1 MQTSTFS
8 LLGSCLVVL
17 LLVGCGDSAEKA
29 PQQSNEPARDI
40 TEEVNAYYAANPD
53 FFGFKTLDD
62 LPPDL
67 VWEDGSHLPDIGS
80 PKAIKGGTQYGRLQD
95 FPRTL
100 RVIGPDSNGGFRTF
114 LLDDVGMNLAKVH
127 PDTMEL
133 YPGLA
138 DAWSIDRE
146 NKTVYI
152 KLDPRATYSD
162 GVPITADDYLFMFW
176 FHRSSYITA
185 PWYNNYFSTKFTN
198 ITRYD
203 DHLISITL
211 PNAKPDM
218 AANALGNRPVPRH
231 HYKEIGEDFTER
243 YQWVFEP
250 TPGPYIVK
258 PEDVRKGRSIALTRL
273 DNWWAKD
280 EKFYR
285 NRFNVDRIQLSV
297 IRDTAKVF
305 EAFKRGDIDQFGL
318 NLAEYWYEK
327 LPDTDADVQ
336 AGYIK
341 KAVYFNQRPR
351 PPFGLWIN
359 TSQPLLDDRNL
370 RLGIGHATN
379 WDMVIAQFFRGDST
393 RLNTA
398 SSGFGPFS
406 HPTIK
411 GRPFDIK
418 QAEQYFAAAGFN
430 ERGPDGILVNAE
442 GQRLAFTLSTGY
454 ESMKD
459 VLTILKQ
466 EAAKAGLEYRIEIL
480 DGTAGWKKVQEKKHE
495 LHFAAFGRFL
505 EMYPRFWEHYH
516 SDNAYDDA
524 FLEDGSVNPERKL
537 KTQTNNLEAFAVF
550 EMDQLIEQYRAAEGR
565 EEMIALSHQI
575 IELQHE
581 YASFVSGFYQGFF
594 RLGYWRW
601 LHYPENFSHKHAAG
615 SGELFVHWIDS
626 AEKEETLAARK
637 SGKTFEPSITVYD
650 QWAE

>member
-1 MQTSTFS
+1 MQISRFRF
-8 LLGSCLVVL
+8 LGSCLVVL
-17 LLVGCGDSAEKA
+17 LLAGCGDSGEKA
-29 PQQSNEPARDI
+29 AQQGSEPARDI
-40 TEEVNAYYAANPD
+40 MQEVAAYYAANPD
-53 FFGFKTLDD
+53 FFGFKTLADVPD
-62 LPPDL
+62 DL
-67 VWEDGSHLPDIGS
+67 VWEDGGHLPDIGS
-80 PKAIKGGTQYGRLQD
+80 PEATKGGTQYSRLQD

-100 RVIGPDSNGGFRTF
+100 RVIGPDSNGGFRTL
-114 LLDDVGMNLAKVH
+114 LLDDVGMTLAKVH
-127 PDTMEL
+127 PDNMEL
-133 YPGLA
+133 YPSLA
-138 DAWSIDRE
+138 DAWAIDRK
-146 NKTVYI
+146 NKTIYI

-176 FHRSSYITA
+176 FHRSEYITA
-185 PWYNNYFSTKFTN
+185 PWYNNYYSTKFTN

-203 DHLISITL
+203 DHLISMTQ

-218 AANALGNRPVPRH
+218 AENALGTRPVPRH
-231 HYKEIGEDFTER
+231 HYKEMGDDFAER

-285 NRFNVDRIQLSV
+285 NRFNADRIQFSV

-327 LPDTDADVQ
+327 LPDADADVQ

-341 KAVYFNQRPR
+341 KAVFFNQRPR

-359 TSQPLLDDRNL
+359 TSRPLLDGRDL
-370 RLGIGHATN
+370 RLGIAHATN
-379 WDMVIAQFFRGDST
+379 WDLVIEQFFRGDST

-398 SSGFGPFS
+398 NSGFGPFS

-411 GRPFDIK
+411 GRTFDIEL
-418 QAEQYFAAAGFN
+418 AEQYFAAAGFTQ
-430 ERGPDGILVNAE
+430 RGPDGILVNAD

-454 ESMKD
+454 ESLKD

-466 EAAKAGLEYRIEIL
+466 EAAKAGLEYRIEVL
-480 DGTAGWKKVQEKKHE
+480 DGTAGWKKVQEKKHD

-524 FLEDGSVNPERKL
+524 FLEDGNVNPEREL

-550 EMDQLIEQYRAAEGR
+550 EMDGLIDQYRA
-565 EEMIALSHQI
+565 EEDRDKMIALSHQMI
-575 IELQHE
+575 ALQHE

-601 LHYPENFSHKHAAG
+601 VHYPDSFSNRHASG
-615 SGELFVHWIDS
+615 SGELFVHWIDPL
-626 AEKEETLAARK
+626 EKEETLAARK
-637 SGKTFEPSITVYD
+637 SGKTFESSITVYD